1 MKLLGR
7 SWYVPFYEPLSC
19 ISLCWREQCRFCPLP
34 ELDALPSSSP
44 DRSHNGKTPPA
55 VSLLLW
61 DTERSG
67 LKGVIQVTD
76 SNRGLLLELFICAP
90 SQFFLFFL
98 IITHLFRTS
107 FSILYHFSTHYDSL
121 SINIRHRC
129 TWYFGQVVGD
139 EDRKLVLSSCGDIQR
154 GG

>member
-19 ISLCWREQCRFCPLP
+19 ISLCWREHCRFCPLP

-67 LKGVIQVTD
+67 IDVPGTLGNSWGMRMGSFSSVLAGTSRGGFNFCGSLEEMD
-76 SNRGLLLELFICAP
+76 SVVKVLMSRIP
-90 SQFFLFFL
+90 RP
-98 IITHLFRTS
+98 THRTS
-107 FSILYHFSTHYDSL
+107 
-121 SINIRHRC
+121 
-129 TWYFGQVVGD
+129 
-139 EDRKLVLSSCGDIQR
+139 
-154 GG
+154 

>member
-1 MKLLGR
+1 MCL
-7 SWYVPFYEPLSC
+7 FT
-19 ISLCWREQCRFCPLP
+19 SLCPVSACVGGNTVVSALSQNWTPSHLPPLTG
-34 ELDALPSSSP
+34 AIT
-44 DRSHNGKTPPA
+44 GKTPPA

-98 IITHLFRTS
+98 IITLSELHFLFCIIFQLIMT
-107 FSILYHFSTHYDSL
+107 L
-121 SINIRHRC
+121 SP
-129 TWYFGQVVGD
+129 
-139 EDRKLVLSSCGDIQR
+139 
-154 GG
+154 

>member
-1 MKLLGR
+1 MCL
-7 SWYVPFYEPLSC
+7 FM
-19 ISLCWREQCRFCPLP
+19 SLCPASACVGGNTVVS
-34 ELDALPSSSP
+34 ALSQIWTPSHLSP

-90 SQFFLFFL
+90 SQFFL

-107 FSILYHFSTHYDSL
+107 FSILYHFSTDYNSL

-129 TWYFGQVVGD
+129 TWYFGQLVGD
-139 EDRKLVLSSCGDIQR
+139 EDRKLAFIS
-154 GG
+154 